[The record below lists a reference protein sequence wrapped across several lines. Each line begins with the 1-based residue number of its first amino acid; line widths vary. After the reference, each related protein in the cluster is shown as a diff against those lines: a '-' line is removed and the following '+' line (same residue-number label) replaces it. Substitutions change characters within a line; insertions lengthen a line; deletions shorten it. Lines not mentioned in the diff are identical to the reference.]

1 MSKCVLERVLP
12 IPKVIFSIR
21 IFTAYYLPRPSM
33 AEYQFVYVDK
43 TEQVCACSQTFTFCN
58 PKPLEELETLKE
70 EREEE
75 DGEEELLL
83 VVSRAQLLQVKKKIS
98 CS

>member
-1 MSKCVLERVLP
+1 
-12 IPKVIFSIR
+12 
-21 IFTAYYLPRPSM
+21 M